1 MQKLPAV
8 QSVSVPQMRYMPRL
22 IKPFLLSHG
31 NSPFLRDKRFRPRHV
46 ECVPVYV
53 YKLVQTTFRYN

>member
-8 QSVSVPQMRYMPRL
+8 QSVSVPQMQYTPRL
-22 IKPFLLSHG
+22 YKTILSHG
-31 NSPFLRDKRFRPRHV
+31 NSPFPWDERLRPGHNER
-46 ECVPVYV
+46 VPVYV